1 MTLLTEIW
9 CFIAITIQREVW
21 FNNTKKSNILVKLY
35 KMYEILFMRK
45 IYEIIHLTN
54 NSYK

>member
-1 MTLLTEIW
+1 MKFGVLLQLRFKEKYGLI
-9 CFIAITIQREVW
+9 ILQ
-21 FNNTKKSNILVKLY
+21 KSNILVKLY
-35 KMYEILFMRK
+35 KMYEILLMRK